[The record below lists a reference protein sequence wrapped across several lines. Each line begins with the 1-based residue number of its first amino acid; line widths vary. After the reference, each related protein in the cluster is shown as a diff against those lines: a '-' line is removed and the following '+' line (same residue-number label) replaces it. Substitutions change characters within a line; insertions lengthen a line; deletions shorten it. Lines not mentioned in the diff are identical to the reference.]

1 MYDKPNDASVENSKE
16 VSPEKDPNEKVL
28 EEVTTVNTKFENY
41 NLVEENPEKGVTVK
55 TTHLQYKC
63 DECSYLNISEKG
75 LKQHKKMKHKIPQTD
90 GANDNDLKEDEVP
103 DISHLV
109 VLKNWEKENY
119 TNVHL
124 LHEVLLEPPA
134 KVLCRVK
141 GIGVYAFT
149 CPQGTYCYKF
159 DDGDIM
165 DC

>member
-1 MYDKPNDASVENSKE
+1 M
-16 VSPEKDPNEKVL
+16 
-28 EEVTTVNTKFENY
+28 
-41 NLVEENPEKGVTVK
+41 
-55 TTHLQYKC
+55 
-63 DECSYLNISEKG
+63 
-75 LKQHKKMKHKIPQTD
+75 
-90 GANDNDLKEDEVP
+90 P

-134 KVLCRVK
+134 KVLCMVK